1 MSSSLPISGFQ
12 SKAAVTA
19 IGSFVPEGL
28 ITNGDLE
35 KLVDTDHEWI
45 VRRTGIVTRHRAAP
59 DQFSSHL
66 AVAAVQDL
74 LNRYPTAS
82 ADIDA
87 VIVATTTPDMPFPS
101 VASQVQR
108 AFGMTRALAV
118 DVNAACAGFVT
129 GLQMANGLILT
140 GAYRKILVIGTE
152 TLTKI
157 TDYSDRSTCILFG
170 DGAGAVLVEAADQGA
185 FISSFATTDGAG
197 GNQVYMTGLAR
208 EWDGKPLEG
217 DGKLVQNGREV
228 YKWAVST
235 IPDGVRKLTSDAGYT
250 PQDLDWFVPHS
261 ANLRMIEAVCERLD
275 LSTDKSLESV
285 IDNGNTSAASIPLAL
300 DAGVRSG
307 KLQPGQLV
315 ALFGFGSGLTQA
327 GLLLRWTADANKVQ
341 P

>member
-1 MSSSLPISGFQ
+1 MSITHPISGFQ
-12 SKAAVTA
+12 SKAAITA
-19 IGSFVPEGL
+19 IGSYVPDGV

-59 DQFSSHL
+59 DQFTSHL

-74 LNRYPTAS
+74 LNRYPTPA

-129 GLQMANGLILT
+129 GLQMANGLLMT
-140 GAYRKILVIGTE
+140 GAYRKVLVIGAE

-157 TDYSDRSTCILFG
+157 TDYSDRATCILFG
-170 DGAGAVLVEAADQGA
+170 DGAGAVLVEAAEQGE
-185 FISSFATTDGAG
+185 FLSSFATTDGAG
-197 GNQVYMTGLAR
+197 GNQVYVTGLADV
-208 EWDGKPLEG
+208 WNGLPLEG

-250 PQDLDWFVPHS
+250 PQELDWFVPHS
-261 ANLRMIEAVCERLD
+261 ANLRMIEAICERLE
-275 LSTDKSLESV
+275 LPADKSLESV
-285 IDNGNTSAASIPLAL
+285 VDNGNTSAASIPLAL
-300 DAGVRSG
+300 DAGVRNG
-307 KLQPGQLV
+307 KLKPGQLV

-327 GLLLRWTADANKVQ
+327 GLLVRWTA
-341 P
+341 